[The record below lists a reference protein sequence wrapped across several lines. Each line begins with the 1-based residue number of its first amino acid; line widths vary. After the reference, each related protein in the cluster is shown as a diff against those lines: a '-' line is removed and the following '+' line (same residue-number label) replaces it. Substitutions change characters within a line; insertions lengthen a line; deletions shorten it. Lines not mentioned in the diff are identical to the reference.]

1 MMKCGNCG
9 YDNYKIVDTQPN
21 YKRIE
26 CYKCNFRSN
35 IYNDAVSEM
44 KSCIDAVNSGISLE
58 DFLFNANKEKE

>member
-1 MMKCGNCG
+1 MKCGNCG
-9 YDNYKIVDTQPN
+9 YDNYKIVDTHTN

-26 CYKCNFRSN
+26 CYKCGFRSN

-44 KSCIDAVNSGISLE
+44 KSCIDAVNSGIGLE